1 MRRLAT
7 GGRIDRSRPLSFTW
21 NGERLRG
28 FAGDTLASALLG
40 AGVDVLGTSVAL
52 GRPRGIMSA
61 GLEEATG
68 FAQVWSGNVAE
79 PLVRTTALPLY
90 EGLRAEGRIV
100 RGMLHDVADEGR
112 FDKRFAHCDVLVIGA
127 GRTGIAAALAASRD
141 GARVILVD
149 ADVELGGALLRD
161 DAMVDETPAMAWVRE
176 ARTALEAAPETLVLT
191 STIALMMLD
200 QNGVLLVQRVGAL
213 LPESERGALP
223 EQRVWQVRARDIV
236 MATGTLERPLVFPD
250 NDRPGIML
258 AGAAH
263 SYLVRHA
270 LAPTRALVF
279 TNNDVAYRT
288 AFAWRAAGVDVA
300 GIVDVR
306 TVVPPSLRERVEALG
321 IPLWVPS
328 GVIATS
334 ADAAGRLAGV
344 TVRDASGDHHVA
356 CDLLAVSGGH
366 DANVALQSQLRGAT
380 VQLSPDDA
388 MRVVAPDGDE
398 SRSFV
403 DLHRDAT
410 VAGVERA
417 VGAGVRHIEHVKRFT
432 LVGTGVEQ
440 GRTARTNA
448 GLLTASLI
456 GEPAASVGISRSRP
470 PVEPIPFALMAGR
483 ATGERYEPRRTTSI
497 HAEHVAMGAVLE
509 VAGQWM
515 RPSRYPRA
523 GEDARATIAR
533 ECRAARERVAIVDVS
548 TLGKIDV
555 RGPDAAWFLDQLYV
569 NAIGNLRVGQA
580 RYSVMCQLDGAI
592 LDDGVVMRL
601 APQHFFVTTSTSH
614 AATVVD
620 WMEEWLQTEWPT
632 RRVWVTPITEQFATV
647 AIVGPRAR
655 DVLARVAP
663 ALDVSREAFPFHTV
677 RRGVSVAAI
686 ADAQVARVSFSG
698 ELSYEVSV
706 RWHEGAALWRALL
719 EAGAAYDIMP
729 YGLDAMQQLRME
741 KGFVIVGQDTEALTT
756 VYDAGLGWLVDES
769 KEWVGKRSTRRAGN
783 RRSNRAE
790 LVGFVVVGS
799 DEVIPEGA
807 ALTRSMGAPPRPID
821 GHVST
826 SGWSDPLGMSLGLAL
841 VRGGRARIGEELV
854 APLLDGRVM
863 RVRLVSPAHYDP
875 KGARRDG

>member
-1 MRRLAT
+1 MRRLAS
-7 GGRIDRSRPLSFTW
+7 GGEIDRSRPLSFFW
-21 NGERLRG
+21 NGERLSG

-68 FAQVWSGNVAE
+68 FAQIWSGNVAE
-79 PLVRTTALPLY
+79 PLVRTTAIPLY

-100 RGMLHDVADEGR
+100 RGMLSDVPDEAR

-127 GRTGIAAALAASRD
+127 GPSGLASALVASSE
-141 GARVILVD
+141 GKRVMLVE
-149 ADVELGGALLRD
+149 ADVEVGGALLF
-161 DAMVDETPAMAWVRE
+161 EEGTTE
-176 ARTALEAAPETLVLT
+176 GHTALEWVRAARQALDAAPETIVLT
-191 STIALMMLD
+191 ATIASMLLD

-213 LPESERGALP
+213 LSESERGALP
-223 EQRVWQVRARDIV
+223 EQRLWQVRAKEIV

-258 AGAAH
+258 AGAAR
-263 SYLVRHA
+263 SYLARHA
-270 LAPTRALVF
+270 LAPTRGVVF
-279 TNNDVAYRT
+279 TNNDGAYRT

-300 GIVDVR
+300 GVVDLR
-306 TVVPPSLRERVEALG
+306 PVVAAPLCERLEALG
-321 IPLWVPS
+321 IPLWVQS

-334 ADAAGRLAGV
+334 ADGAGRLAGV
-344 TVRDASGDHHVA
+344 TVRSDAGDIA
-356 CDLLAVSGGH
+356 IPCDLLAVSGGH
-366 DANVALQSQLRGAT
+366 EPNVTLPSQLRGAT
-380 VQLSPDDA
+380 VQLSPVADT
-388 MRVVAPDGDE
+388 RVVAPDGDE

-417 VGAGVRHIEHVKRFT
+417 IHAGVRHIEHVKRFT

-440 GRTARTNA
+440 GRAARTNA
-448 GLLTASLI
+448 GLLTSSLI
-456 GEPAASVGISRSRP
+456 GESAASVGISRSRP
-470 PVEPIPFALMAGR
+470 PNEPIPFTLMAGR
-483 ATGERYEPRRTTSI
+483 ATGERYEPRRTTPI
-497 HAEHVAMGAVLE
+497 HAEHVAMGAVFE

-533 ECRAARERVAIVDVS
+533 ECRAAREGVAVVDVS

-569 NAIGNLRVGQA
+569 NAIGTMRVGQA

-601 APQHFFVTTSTSH
+601 GAQHFFVTTSTSH
-614 AATVVD
+614 AAAVVD
-620 WMEEWLQTEWPT
+620 WMEEWLQTEWPS
-632 RRVWVTPITEQFATV
+632 RRVWVTSITEQYSTV
-647 AIVGPRAR
+647 ALVGPRAR

-663 ALDVSREAFPFHTV
+663 ALDVSREGFPFHTV
-677 RRGVSVAAI
+677 RREVSVAGI

-706 RWHEGAALWRALL
+706 RWHEGASLWRALL
-719 EAGAAYDIMP
+719 EAGATRDIMP
-729 YGLDAMQQLRME
+729 YGLDTLQQLRME
-741 KGFVIVGQDTEALTT
+741 KGFLIVGQDTEALTT
-756 VYDAGLGWLVDES
+756 VYDAGLGWLVDER
-769 KEWVGKRSTRRAGN
+769 KEWVGKRSTRRSGN
-783 RRSNRAE
+783 RRSDRAE

-807 ALTRSMGAPPRPID
+807 ALTRAIGAPPMPID

-826 SGWSDPLGMSLGLAL
+826 SGWSETLGASLGLAL
-841 VRGGRARIGEELV
+841 VRGGRARIGEELD

-875 KGARRDG
+875 AGARRDG

>member
-1 MRRLAT
+1 MRRLTT
-7 GGRIDRSRPLSFTW
+7 GGEIDRSRPLSFTW
-21 NGERLRG
+21 NGERLSG
-28 FAGDTLASALLG
+28 FAGDTLAAALLG

-79 PLVRTTALPLY
+79 PLVRTTAIPLY

-100 RGMLHDVADEGR
+100 RGKLSDVPDGAR

-127 GRTGIAAALAASRD
+127 GPSGLASALKASSE
-141 GARVILVD
+141 GKRVILVE
-149 ADVELGGALLRD
+149 ADVEVGGALRF
-161 DAMVDETPAMAWVRE
+161 DEGTSDGHSALEWVRA
-176 ARTALEAAPETLVLT
+176 ARQALDAAAETIVLT
-191 STIALMMLD
+191 STIASMLLD
-200 QNGVLLVQRVGAL
+200 QNGVLLVQRIGAL
-213 LPESERGALP
+213 LPEPERGTRP
-223 EQRVWQVRARDIV
+223 EQRLWQVRANEIV
-236 MATGTLERPLVFPD
+236 MATGTLERPIVFPD
-250 NDRPGIML
+250 NDRPGVML
-258 AGAAH
+258 AGAAR

-270 LAPTRALVF
+270 LAPVCGVVF
-279 TNNDVAYRT
+279 TNNDDAYRT
-288 AFAWRAAGVDVA
+288 AFAWRAAGVEVA
-300 GIVDVR
+300 GIVD
-306 TVVPPSLRERVEALG
+306 LRPAIPATLHERVDALG
-321 IPLWVPS
+321 IPLWAHS
-328 GVIATS
+328 GVIATR

-344 TVRDASGDHHVA
+344 TVRGPSGDVDIT
-356 CDLLAVSGGH
+356 CDLLAVSGGFEP
-366 DANVALQSQLRGAT
+366 NVILQSQLRGAS
-380 VQLSPDDA
+380 VPASPAAA

-417 VGAGVRHIEHVKRFT
+417 IHAGVRHIEHVKRFT

-741 KGFVIVGQDTEALTT
+741 KGFIIVGQDTEALTT

-783 RRSNRAE
+783 RRSDRAE

-799 DEVIPEGA
+799 HEVIPEGA
-807 ALTRSMGAPPRPID
+807 ALTRSMGAPPLPID

-826 SGWSDPLGMSLGLAL
+826 SGWSDTLGVSLGLAL

-863 RVRLVSPAHYDP
+863 RVRLVQPAHYDP